1 MKSRVKRIG
10 LPFCPLPAAC
20 LGNELLFCTKRALA
34 SSNLKEIKTFCIA
47 SAMQFKRHTMRP
59 NYLEHFLFL
68 WGCRDFMPKKQQLK
82 IPPINILR
90 RYVRNASYDKAL
102 LAKILVRKLEHELKF
117 ILEERRFRHWAG
129 YFCRLACLVTRY
141 GKWWTAKEIRSDLLL
156 YYILL
161 SVKGRK
167 TQEQTGG
174 SMQEKTTLLA
184 F

>member
-47 SAMQFKRHTMRP
+47 SAMQFKRHTMGP

-82 IPPINILR
+82 IPPINILL
-90 RYVRNASYDKAL
+90 RYVMQVMIERFL
-102 LAKILVRKLEHELKF
+102 KIFMLEHELKF
-117 ILEERRFRHWAG
+117 IFEERRFRHWAG
-129 YFCRLACLVTRY
+129 YFCRLSCLVTRY
-141 GKWWTAKEIRSDLLL
+141 GK
-156 YYILL
+156 
-161 SVKGRK
+161 
-167 TQEQTGG
+167 
-174 SMQEKTTLLA
+174 
-184 F
+184 